1 MDIIGSIKERARRA
15 GRTILLPEGDEARNV
30 TAAEQVQRE
39 GLARVVLMGH
49 RDAVAEAAA
58 RAGANIEGIPI
69 IDPSTDPRREEYVNR
84 LYEMR
89 RAKGLTLEQAQEMMA
104 DTLWFAAML
113 VKQGEADGYVSGSI
127 HATADVLRPALTIIR
142 PAPGIS
148 TVSSCFLMLV
158 PDPAFGDD
166 GVLCFGDCGVVPDP
180 NAEQLAEI
188 AILTAQT
195 YTSLT
200 GNEPRVAMLSFSTKG
215 SAKHPLVD
223 KVVQATEIA
232 HQRAPELI
240 LDGELQSDAAIV
252 PAVAQTKVKGGS
264 PVAGRANVLVFPD
277 LNAGNIAYKLTERL
291 AHAGAY
297 GPLIQGLARPVN
309 DLSRGCSAE
318 DIVNIVA
325 ITSCQCMV

>member
-39 GLARVVLMGH
+39 GLARVMLMGR

-89 RAKGLTLEQAQEMMA
+89 RAKGLTLEQAQGMMA

-148 TVSSCFLMLV
+148 TVSSCFLMVV

-188 AILTAQT
+188 AILSAQT

-232 HQRAPELI
+232 RRRAPELV
-240 LDGELQSDAAIV
+240 LDGELQSDSAIV
-252 PAVAQTKVKGGS
+252 PSVARTKVKGES
-264 PVAGRANVLVFPD
+264 PVAGRANVLIFPD
-277 LNAGNIAYKLTERL
+277 LNAGNISYKLTERL